1 MIGLEIRKF
10 WGALR
15 NENLRAFAGLFA
27 GYFIAGLLLY
37 ARAGNAQ
44 LIDDGFAG
52 LMKFENMG
60 WRGFAQSFG
69 FTSLYYSHDI
79 FVLGLYLLLGKW
91 SFGWFIVM
99 LTLHCVNSVMG
110 FALFRRFY
118 AMLQIKNSTT
128 IALAGSLLFLFSPY
142 QTENVLWAATLHYSV
157 TMLVFCGVAFVLLKG
172 ISAGLSIR
180 TIAALAVVY
189 SISLT
194 TLEIS
199 LVFPFVWWC
208 LIVAVLIARKDFEGI
223 KKISLRVFLPLLS
236 LIVLYFVATRLIKG
250 HWVPHYGPTHL
261 QNNTLSHYSTSVARY
276 IAKLLSYVHFA
287 TYRQRELVYVF
298 CERWKVVLVIQL
310 AFTAVAGLALWLTG
324 KKNAVLAFGALVIM
338 SLMLLF
344 PSLQMYFMYLFVP
357 ENDRLGYFF
366 SLGFYQILSLLCVQL
381 FVWPGVILV
390 AVYGVA
396 GMFFLNKNID
406 KWHDAGV
413 LHTRCIDSFVWTT
426 APKVYILNS
435 PANYS
440 GVYQFRNN
448 GRLPYALNFYKNY
461 IDSGRIVH
469 VLSSSFGSLN
479 DSTVVTIENDS
490 TLNVKF
496 VTNGGWLMNEFLG
509 ATDYSN
515 PEYTVDVN
523 EWEPSYRVV
532 FHTKD
537 TGAVY
542 VACSGNG
549 YYQIKGF

>member
-1 MIGLEIRKF
+1 MIGLELRKF
-10 WGALR
+10 WYALR
-15 NENLRAFAGLFA
+15 NENKQAFAGLFVA
-27 GYFIAGLLLY
+27 YFVAGLLLY

-52 LMKFENMG
+52 LMKFETMG

-79 FVLGLYLLLGKW
+79 FVLGLYMLLGKW

-99 LTLHCVNSVMG
+99 LSLHCINSVVG
-110 FALFRRFY
+110 FALFQRFY
-118 AMLQIKNSTT
+118 TMLQIKNSTA

-157 TMLVFCGVAFVLLKG
+157 SMLILSAVGFVLLG
-172 ISAGLSIR
+172 SITTPPSQR
-180 TIAALAVVY
+180 TIAAVTFIYVV
-189 SISLT
+189 SLT

-208 LIVAVLIARKDFEGI
+208 LIVAVLIARKDATRI
-223 KKISLRVFLPLLS
+223 KKISLQVFLPLL
-236 LIVLYFVATRLIKG
+236 LLVVLYFVATRFIKG
-250 HWVPHYGPTHL
+250 HWVPHYGSTHL

-276 IAKLLSYVHFA
+276 IAKLLTYIQFA
-287 TYRQRELVYVF
+287 TYKKRELVYVF
-298 CERWKVVLVIQL
+298 CERWKVVLAIQF
-310 AFTAVAGLALWLTG
+310 AFTAAVGLVLQLTG
-324 KKNAVLAFGALVIM
+324 KKKELLAFGALVIM

-366 SLGFYQILSLLCVQL
+366 SLGFYQIFSLLCVQL
-381 FVWPGVILV
+381 FVWPGILIV
-390 AVYGVA
+390 AVYGIA
-396 GMFFLNKNID
+396 GLLFLNKNID
-406 KWHDAGV
+406 KWQGAGA
-413 LHTRCIDSFVWTT
+413 LHANCINSFTWTNT
-426 APKVYILNS
+426 PKVYVLNS
-435 PANYS
+435 PANYN

-448 GRLPYALNFYKNY
+448 ERLAYALRFYKNY
-461 IDSGRIVH
+461 TDSGRIVH
-469 VLSSSFGSLN
+469 VLSSSFGTLS
-479 DSTVVTIENDS
+479 DTTVVTIENDS

-496 VTNGGWLMNEFLG
+496 ITNGGWLMNEFLG
-509 ATDYSN
+509 ATDYST

-532 FHTKD
+532 FHNKD

-542 VACSGNG
+542 LGCSGKG